1 MTAIFFVCKKFV
13 SCVQGAKTQL
23 AVAEVASTPTCI
35 FYPQNLCVTP
45 IGRKKCKRLHI
56 LLQHDG
62 IFVGK
67 RVVSCIR
74 NDEKR
79 NSLLPTLLKTNC
91 NLYRQNPLP
100 LRIGAEKCKRLSL
113 DCAKFGTSLRRCR
126 LIDAPIIFWHIAAA
140 PKDRFCRKT
149 AERCTNL
156 TSPRLRAERCDLLI
170 GQTAIY
176 CFLLLSE

>member
-1 MTAIFFVCKKFV
+1 MTAIFL
-13 SCVQGAKTQL
+13 SAKSLYHACNAPKRNLLLPKLLQPRL
-23 AVAEVASTPTCI
+23 I
-35 FYPQNLCVTP
+35 FSSAKPLCHTD
-45 IGRKKCKRLHI
+45 RQEKCKRLHI

-79 NSLLPTLLKTNC
+79 NALLPTLLKTNC

-100 LRIGAEKCKRLSL
+100 LRIGAERRKRLSS
-113 DCAKFGTSLRRCR
+113 DYAKFGITLRRCR
-126 LIDAPIIFWHIAAA
+126 LIDAPIIFWHIAAE

-149 AERCTNL
+149 AERCAT
-156 TSPRLRAERCDLLI
+156 
-170 GQTAIY
+170 
-176 CFLLLSE
+176 

>member
-1 MTAIFFVCKKFV
+1 MRQNATCFCLHCFNPDLFFH
-13 SCVQGAKTQL
+13 
-23 AVAEVASTPTCI
+23 
-35 FYPQNLCVTP
+35 PQNLCVTP

-56 LLQHDG
+56 LLQYDG

-74 NDEKR
+74 NTEKR

-100 LRIGAEKCKRLSL
+100 LRIGAEKRKRLSS
-113 DCAKFGTSLRRCR
+113 DCAKFGITLRRGGF
-126 LIDAPIIFWHIAAA
+126 IDAPIIFWHIAAA

-156 TSPRLRAERCDLLI
+156 TSPRLRAERRDLLI